1 MKHEEFCQSCSMPL
15 SEELLGTEKDS
26 SKSKDYCKFCYEDGK
41 FTHPRFSLEQ
51 MMFHLQDQ
59 MDQDNLPEDI
69 VETAIKRLPN
79 LKRWK
84 KSVSSKVN
92 T

>member
-1 MKHEEFCQSCSMPL
+1 MPL

>member
-1 MKHEEFCQSCSMPL
+1 MPL
-15 SEELLGTEKDS
+15 SEELLGTEQDG
-26 SKSKDYCKFCYEDGK
+26 SKSRDYCRFCYEDGK
-41 FTHPRFSLEQ
+41 FTHPRFSLEH
-51 MMFHLQDQ
+51 MICHLQDQ

-84 KSVSSKVN
+84 KSVSSKIN